1 MSKSIGGLFTSKL
14 SKQANLKLMKSNS
27 TKFLLPT
34 HSLIVRKLNSKEKS
48 SNIIT
53 NEINEYLNSPEK
65 FLSSNAKVI
74 IGKKINVKDINFIGI
89 EPLPQKKTITPNKR
103 MSLYRKQFNFNNN
116 NNNNNDSPSKNSTG
130 FSHYNLKEK
139 QQHSNNEKYEI
150 IDNEQLKKIFNRYKT
165 FHFASKND
173 EKKNNFPLLNEKN
186 KNKNKNNNNCET
198 FSIN

>member
-1 MSKSIGGLFTSKL
+1 
-14 SKQANLKLMKSNS
+14 
-27 TKFLLPT
+27 
-34 HSLIVRKLNSKEKS
+34 
-48 SNIIT
+48 
-53 NEINEYLNSPEK
+53 
-65 FLSSNAKVI
+65 
-74 IGKKINVKDINFIGI
+74 
-89 EPLPQKKTITPNKR
+89 
-103 MSLYRKQFNFNNN
+103 MSLYRKQLNFNNN
-116 NNNNNDSPSKNSTG
+116 NSDSASKNYTG